1 MKNVKP
7 TTTLI
12 LTAVAFA
19 GGLGIGLGST
29 NFTAASQPSD
39 TASAQSA
46 PGPSSLAP
54 RVDDEVLARVNGV
67 PITRSDVKLKL
78 DTGSHE
84 AVPSPDFEK
93 NVLETLIGREV
104 LAQQARTLGLDK
116 DPTYLEAAKKLGAQ
130 VRGFERQELSELL
143 LRREGARRGNP
154 SEETARA
161 YFEKNKKR
169 ISTELH
175 VLQILRRNEAQATET
190 RNAIQNGKPFEEVAA
205 ELLPPNLPPGS
216 KPWDL
221 GFMSFSK
228 VPDPWREWVYELKP
242 GETSGIIRGPN
253 ERFWIVKVVEVRENA
268 DVTFEG
274 VREAVFADMA
284 RGGQDSAR
292 STLETELR
300 DKAKIEYATP

>member
-1 MKNVKP
+1 MKS

-19 GGLGIGLGST
+19 GGLGIGIGST
-29 NFTAASQPSD
+29 SFTAASQSSG

-46 PGPSSLAP
+46 PGPSSLP
-54 RVDDEVLARVNGV
+54 VDDEVLARVNGV
-67 PITRSDVKLKL
+67 PIHRSDVKLKL

-84 AVPSPDFEK
+84 AVASPELEK

-104 LAQQARTLGLDK
+104 LAQQARALGLDK
-116 DPTYLEAAKKLGAQ
+116 DPTYLESAKKLGAQ

-143 LRREGARRGNP
+143 LSREGARRGNP
-154 SEETARA
+154 TEETARA

-175 VLQILRRNEAQATET
+175 VLQILRRNEAQAVET
-190 RNAIQNGKPFEEVAA
+190 RNAIQNGEPFETVAA
-205 ELLPPNLPPGS
+205 GLLPPNLPEGS

-228 VPDPWREWVYELKP
+228 IPDPWREWVYELKP

-253 ERFWIVKVVEVRENA
+253 ERFWIVKVVEVRENPA
-268 DVTFEG
+268 VTFES

-284 RGGQDSAR
+284 RSGQDGAR
-292 STLETELR
+292 ATLESELR
-300 DKAKIEYATP
+300 DKAKIEYSTP